1 MPRKGFR
8 MKTYLVTGGSSG
20 IGKAIAL
27 KLASENQVIIIGL
40 DEDRLHEVAGQQ
52 KQIIPLKFDLYNLK
66 DIRNIFEL
74 IDGMGYKLDG
84 LIHSA
89 GVAMSVPIGANDI
102 EQMKQVMTVNCMAF
116 AELMKYFSKKKYS
129 NNGSSVVAIS
139 SLAAY
144 VCTKGTGIYAASKSA
159 LNNLVKV
166 SAKELTKRHIRVN
179 AVMPAFVQT
188 SMISEKDDQLDELIR
203 KEQPWG
209 VIEPEQVAELVT
221 FLLSD
226 NSQMITGATIPIT
239 GGRVV

>member
-1 MPRKGFR
+1 

>member
-1 MPRKGFR
+1 

-27 KLASENQVIIIGL
+27 KLASENQVIIIGR

-209 VIEPEQVAELVT
+209 VIEPEQVAELVA

>member
-27 KLASENQVIIIGL
+27 KLASENQVIIIGR

>member
-1 MPRKGFR
+1 

-27 KLASENQVIIIGL
+27 KLASENQVIIIGR